1 MKEYNKGI
9 LKFIE
14 WCNLSNVRPVRPFPV
29 SLAVAYL
36 RKVYKSSNSYA
47 ALVVADAALKW
58 FHFFIPSNG
67 SNPLNSSICHNLLE
81 AAKRCKPVTVKKA
94 PISADIIRS
103 IIDKYASP
111 SANLKDLRVACICS
125 LGFAGCFRYDE
136 LSSIVSAHLEF
147 FPDYLKV
154 FVPRAKN
161 DVYRDRNYV
170 YIKRLGNK
178 YCPMADVNFSSN
190 VALFRSVRPFKSC
203 NTYKLC
209 GGKLSYTRCR
219 EIFKDCLKNL
229 AQIIGCTAFTV

>member
-1 MKEYNKGI
+1 M
-9 LKFIE
+9 
-14 WCNLSNVRPVRPFPV
+14 RPFPV

-36 RKVYKSSNSYA
+36 HKVYKSSNSYA

-67 SNPLNSSICHNLLE
+67 SNPLDSSICHNLLE

-136 LSSIVSAHLEF
+136 LSSIVPAHLES
-147 FPDYLKV
+147 
-154 FVPRAKN
+154 KN
-161 DVYRDRNYV
+161 DVL

-178 YCPMADVNFSSN
+178 YCPVALLERYMYMGDVNFSSN
-190 VALFRSVRPFKSC
+190 VALFRSVRLFKSC

-209 GGKLSYTRCR
+209 GGKLSYTRCG
-219 EIFKDCLKNL
+219 EIFK
-229 AQIIGCTAFTV
+229 GS